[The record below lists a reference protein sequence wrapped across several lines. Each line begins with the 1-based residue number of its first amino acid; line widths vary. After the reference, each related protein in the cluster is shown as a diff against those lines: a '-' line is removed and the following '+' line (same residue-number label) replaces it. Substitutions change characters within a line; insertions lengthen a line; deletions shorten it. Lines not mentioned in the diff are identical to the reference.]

1 MARPRSR
8 ARGPRPSR
16 RLVTLSVAF
25 GLFVLADLA
34 LFGWLIFRSLSQR
47 EIEQVLLE
55 TRREAE
61 GLAAQLAETAAE
73 TGDLYTAVAS
83 QQETQT
89 YIDSLPVQRK
99 LVRSVRILDRQGQ
112 LVFESRTETV
122 ESTADAPGVGP
133 ADPDLGLGG
142 PGISM
147 DSPEVPLDGEVVTIV
162 DPPRTV
168 ELEVPDI
175 EVAIGELGTLVVGLS
190 PVELSARIAV
200 LRSHLIRQASVVAAL
215 TAALLAFAYAAIWWL
230 SRRSHR
236 LELQAAEAERLAY
249 LGTLA
254 SGLAHEI
261 RNPLNS
267 LNLNMQMMQEE
278 IAAGEAEGP
287 TAGRLLAIT
296 RDEISRLERL
306 VTDFLS
312 YARPRTPDVSE
323 VRPAELFERVRE
335 VLAGALQRQRAR
347 LDVEDATGGAVLSVD
362 VSQLSQLL
370 LNLVQNALAAA
381 EDTGEPARILLRA
394 VRRGTEVALEV
405 HDRGPGIPEE
415 ARERIFDLFYSTR
428 RGGTGLGLAIVR
440 RIAQN
445 HGGRVEVESEVG
457 RGTVF
462 RVWLPEG
469 GVA

>member
-1 MARPRSR
+1 MARPP

-16 RLVTLSVAF
+16 RVVTLSVAF

-61 GLAAQLAETAAE
+61 GLAAQLAETAEE

-83 QQETQT
+83 EQETQT
-89 YIDSLPVQRK
+89 YIDSLPVQRR
-99 LVRSVRILDRQGQ
+99 LVRSVRILDRDGQ
-112 LVFESRTETV
+112 LVFQSQTETV
-122 ESTADAPGVGP
+122 ESTADAPGIAPEAEGP
-133 ADPDLGLGG
+133 DIALG
-142 PGISM
+142 
-147 DSPEVPLDGEVVTIV
+147 SPEIPLGAEVVTIEN
-162 DPPRTV
+162 PPRTV
-168 ELEVPDI
+168 ELQVPDI

-190 PVELSARIAV
+190 PVELSARIGV
-200 LRSHLIRQASVVAAL
+200 LRAHLIRQASLVAAL

-230 SRRSHR
+230 SRRSRR

-287 TAGRLLAIT
+287 TTGRLLAIT

-312 YARPRTPDVSE
+312 YARPRAPDIAE
-323 VRPAELFERVRE
+323 VRPGELFDRVRG

-347 LDVEDATGGAVLSVD
+347 LDVEDATDGAVLSVD

-381 EDTGEPARILLRA
+381 EDAGLPSRILLRA
-394 VRRGTEVALEV
+394 VRHGTEVALEV
-405 HDRGPGIPEE
+405 HDQGPGIPED

-428 RGGTGLGLAIVR
+428 KGGTGLGLAIVR

-445 HGGRVEVESEVG
+445 HGGRVEVESELG
-457 RGTVF
+457 KGTVF

>member
-1 MARPRSR
+1 MARPRPS

-16 RLVTLSVAF
+16 RLVTVSVAF

-83 QQETQT
+83 EQETQT
-89 YIDSLPVQRK
+89 YIDSLPVQRQ
-99 LVRSVRILDRQGQ
+99 LVRSVRILDRRGQ

-122 ESTADAPGVGP
+122 ESTADAPGIAP
-133 ADPDLGLGG
+133 ADPDLALGG
-142 PGISM
+142 PEISL
-147 DSPEVPLDGEVVTIV
+147 DNPEVPLDGEVATITG
-162 DPPRTV
+162 PPRTV
-168 ELEVPDI
+168 ELQVPDI

-190 PVELSARIAV
+190 PVELSARIEV
-200 LRSHLIRQASVVAAL
+200 LRSHLIRQASLVAAL

-230 SRRSHR
+230 SRRSRR

-287 TAGRLLAIT
+287 TTGRLLAIT

-312 YARPRTPDVSE
+312 YARPRAPDIAE
-323 VRPAELFERVRE
+323 VRPAELFDRVRG

-347 LDVEDATGGAVLSVD
+347 LDVEDATDGAVLSVD

-381 EDTGEPARILLRA
+381 EDAGLPSRILLRA
-394 VRRGTEVALEV
+394 VRHGTEVALEV
-405 HDRGPGIPEE
+405 HDQGPGIPED

-428 RGGTGLGLAIVR
+428 KGGTGLGLAIVR

-445 HGGRVEVESEVG
+445 HGGRVEVESELG
-457 RGTVF
+457 KGTVF